1 MTPNSLK
8 DSAAQ
13 PVDVADHSDAGAP
26 SSPAAVVSRHERVL
40 DEAARQL
47 NQKGVLLTSLA
58 EIAGKLGVTRGAMY
72 HYVADR
78 EDLVFQCYRRAAEII
93 ARHLRE
99 AERVGGDSAQ
109 VLGDF
114 ITRML
119 DPAEPEIAARA
130 EIAMM
135 NQTQRDTIQGLYD
148 ALAARL
154 AHLLETGHREGVL
167 RACDI
172 EVNARVI
179 LSLVTWAPLARPWAH
194 AVGPMGAERLR
205 AAVKATVFDGFSTQ
219 LQLPDYQPLDL
230 SKLAPQVVSAFDRD
244 AALEAKRE
252 ALLRVASR
260 AFNRK
265 GIDATSLEEIAAQL
279 GTTKRTFH
287 HHIGSKQDLVS
298 ACYERAFRIFLFIKD
313 RMLEYSGSRLDALAS
328 SMDALARAY
337 PNEELNPLSPLV
349 GHAALS
355 PEGRAKFAVRSDQL
369 GDAYHELIRE
379 GAREGS
385 IAEVDVH
392 ARALMLPGL
401 LSWLVKDDV
410 PTDPSQQ
417 QHIAREIA
425 NLVAVG
431 LKSQS

>member
-1 MTPNSLK
+1 MTSNLK
-8 DSAAQ
+8 DSAAEPADAPA
-13 PVDVADHSDAGAP
+13 PVALVN
-26 SSPAAVVSRHERVL
+26 RHERVL

-58 EIAGKLGVTRGAMY
+58 EIASKLGVTRGAMY
-72 HYVADR
+72 YYVADR

-99 AERVGGDSAQ
+99 AGRVGGNSAQ
-109 VLGDF
+109 VLADF

-119 DPAEPEIAARA
+119 DPGEPEIAARA

-154 AHLLETGHREGVL
+154 AHLLETGQREGVL

-194 AVGPMGAERLR
+194 AVGPMGSQRLR
-205 AAVKATVFDGFSTQ
+205 SAVMATVFEGFSTQ
-219 LQLPDYQPLDL
+219 AQLPDYRPLDL
-230 SKLAPQVVSAFDRD
+230 SQLAPPMASAFDRD
-244 AALEAKRE
+244 AVLEAKRE

-260 AFNRK
+260 SFNRK

-279 GTTKRTFH
+279 GTTKRTLH
-287 HHIGSKQDLVS
+287 HHIGSKQDVVS

-313 RMLEYSGSRLDALAS
+313 RMLEYPGSRLEALAS
-328 SMDALARAY
+328 SMDALARSY
-337 PNEELNPLSPLV
+337 PNEDLNPLSPLV

-355 PEGRAKFAVRSDQL
+355 PEGQARFALRSEQL
-369 GDAYHELIRE
+369 GDAYHELIRQ

-385 IAEVDVH
+385 IREVDVH

-410 PTDPSQQ
+410 PTDSSQQ

-425 NLVAVG
+425 GLVAVG
-431 LKSQS
+431 LRVH